1 MRKGKRAKVK
11 WAKVKKSKRW
21 GSKWTR
27 EEKGERAHAG
37 LVILAA
43 SVFETS
49 CGKNTDTQTNGGK
62 NPTPRQPST
71 WVKNW
76 AAIECNLLAKRV
88 KMWGAHISINNSPE
102 RCWLRTA
109 FARHSADY
117 LCRCWQTICHST
129 QIWVTERSFHANE
142 AGICPA
148 STNEVLRHYCSP
160 SWWYNVQI

>member
-1 MRKGKRAKVK
+1 MDK
-11 WAKVKKSKRW
+11 
-21 GSKWTR
+21 
-27 EEKGERAHAG
+27 
-37 LVILAA
+37 
-43 SVFETS
+43 
-49 CGKNTDTQTNGGK
+49 GGK
-62 NPTPRQPST
+62 GGKGPRGAGDPSCIGFWDIMWKKYRHTDKRQPST

-129 QIWVTERSFHANE
+129 QIWV
-142 AGICPA
+142 
-148 STNEVLRHYCSP
+148 
-160 SWWYNVQI
+160 